1 MKSRYKL
8 NEGIPMDDKD
18 KLIYELQQKIYRLE
32 SRVEYLQGVLSE
44 AKITCEKTQSEEIV
58 VNIDFTEEDQGARIL
73 SEVITKN
80 YMIEK
85 L

>member
-1 MKSRYKL
+1 
-8 NEGIPMDDKD
+8 MDDKD

-44 AKITCEKTQSEEIV
+44 AKIPCEKL
-58 VNIDFTEEDQGARIL
+58 NL
-73 SEVITKN
+73 K
-80 YMIEK
+80 K